1 MIPPDFNI
9 VLGGTFKQSERT
21 VQLSRTTESNIHE
34 LYSSDHEEANTRLI
48 AHLAYCTDNIGHSRV
63 VMHATDTDIIIL
75 CLYHL
80 AWNTSSVTELWVE
93 KNGTYLPIHDLLYK
107 LCEKFGKART
117 AVASSILIV
126 YVLSGCDSV
135 SYIYR
140 QGKIKAAKFA
150 LQLAGNLNNLEE
162 YGPLETSLD
171 VSGALSDD
179 ARKVFLTLYGCLH
192 IENLNKLQQHMFA
205 GSKSD
210 LRVLPSTE
218 DAFYQHILHCLY
230 QLILYKR
237 AQLSNLRMP
246 AVTGYG
252 RKIVNGKLQPIMMT
266 RAAKPTFAA
275 INSCKCKTTR
285 CLRICACAKA
295 SVPSSIRCNCLG
307 SSERSG
313 RVLSQT
319 SSDDDE
325 DDGDDDH

>member
-21 VQLSRTTESNIHE
+21 VKLSRTTESNIHE
-34 LYSSDHEEANTRLI
+34 LHSSDHEEADTHLI
-48 AHLAYCTDNIGHSRV
+48 AHLAYCTDNICHSRV
-63 VMHATDTDIIIL
+63 VIHDADINIIIL

-80 AWNTSSVTELWVE
+80 AWNTSSVTELSVE
-93 KNGTYLPIHDLLYK
+93 KNGKYFPIHDLLYK

-117 AVASSILIV
+117 VITSSILIV

-140 QGKIKAAKFA
+140 QGKRKAAKVA

-162 YGPLETSLD
+162 YGLLETSLG
-171 VSGALSDD
+171 VIDD
-179 ARKVFLTLYGCLH
+179 ARKVFLTLYGCPH
-192 IENLNKLQQHMFA
+192 IENLNKLRQHGFA

-210 LRVLPSTE
+210 LRVLPPTE

-230 QLILYKR
+230 QLIFYKR
-237 AQLSNLRMP
+237 AHLSNLRMP
-246 AVTGYG
+246 AITDYG

-266 RAAKPTFAA
+266 RAAKPTFTV

-285 CLRICACAKA
+285 CLRICVCVKA
-295 SVPSSIRCNCLG
+295 SVLRSIRCNCLG
-307 SSERSG
+307 SSERCG

-325 DDGDDDH
+325 DGDDDH